1 MVHLVISARTFFLSK
16 RPRMTNSVLVSIKQF
31 LLRHQLGVMLTG
43 SILFAVLLVYIALL
57 AYDRSG
63 ASSLDLSHP
72 DYDGLRSQI
81 TTEKPDEISS
91 TGLITEEFLNEF
103 DKIFS
108 ERAKEAKEID
118 AFGGNVLSDEA
129 LGITQ

>member
-1 MVHLVISARTFFLSK
+1 MI
-16 RPRMTNSVLVSIKQF
+16 NSVLASIKQF